1 MKKIM
6 PICIMGILILS
17 GFGAVALNSD
27 NEKLDFE
34 AIDFDNTGGGSRDYT
49 HTVLVEVGTRTTCPS
64 CPASNSAW
72 HNIYGGGNYDFEYT
86 ELVRDMNPVAHTRF
100 YEFNPRW
107 VPTSYWD
114 GGEFV
119 YPGTSI
125 PTFQNYLDASG
136 SRVVPDLV
144 ADLDVTWL
152 GNAEIEISY
161 SVDNN
166 EGINYPGRL
175 RIYVIE
181 LVSRWNDYSGNP
193 YYHAL
198 LDFAVNEEIDI
209 PAAGT
214 LSDTIVWD
222 GAAAGYPDITSDNIQ
237 VILAVFD
244 DEPHQSYSD
253 PPSGNPFW
261 AYYSDECIAAIP
273 SATGAPYKPDPPSG
287 PTSGVV
293 DVEYSYTGSTTDPD
307 GDDIYY
313 LFDWGDGTDS
323 GWLGPYASGTQ
334 VEASHAWT
342 YGDTFDVKLKA
353 KDTVDGPWSDP
364 LSVQISGPSLKIG
377 SIKGGLLKVNTVI
390 QNDGDTELTGVNWKI
405 TLHGGAFIGKETT
418 GEDLTVPANGEATI
432 KSGLIFGFGAT
443 NIKVEAWIPDGPSDM
458 KQLDGFVF
466 LFFVKVNPGGGI

>member
-17 GFGAVALNSD
+17 GFGAVALDSD
-27 NEKLDFE
+27 VKEFE
-34 AIDFDNTGGGSRDYT
+34 YETVDLKNTGDGNRDYT
-49 HTVLVEVGTRTTCPS
+49 HIVLVEAGMRKGCPS
-64 CPASNSAW
+64 CPATNSAW
-72 HNIYGGGNYDFEYT
+72 KSIYAGGNYDFEYVS
-86 ELVRDMNPVAHTRF
+86 LIYQQNQKAYQRF
-100 YEFNPRW
+100 YSFNPKY

-114 GGEFV
+114 GGEYV
-119 YPGTSI
+119 YVGTNSN
-125 PTFQNYLDASG
+125 TFKNYLDASG
-136 SRVVPDLV
+136 SRSVPDLV
-144 ADLDVTWL
+144 GEVNAMWL
-152 GNAEIEISY
+152 GDAKIDISI
-161 SVDNN
+161 SVENNDNN
-166 EGINYPGRL
+166 DYPGTL
-175 RIYVIE
+175 RVYVVE
-181 LVSRWNDYSGNP
+181 LISRWSDYNNQP
-193 YYHAL
+193 YGHAL
-198 LDFAVNEEIDI
+198 LDFPWEQSIDI
-209 PAAGT
+209 NSG
-214 LSDTIVWD
+214 DTFEDSKVWD

-261 AYYSDECIAAIP
+261 AYYSDECIAVIP

-342 YGDTFDVKLKA
+342 YGDTFDVRLKA

-377 SIKGGLLKVNTVI
+377 SIKGGLIKVNTVI

-458 KQLDGFVF
+458 KQQDGFVF